1 MVQPR
6 VGARYQARIRASPDA
21 QSGTVIFDPA
31 RTDERALG
39 AYLADARRARG
50 NATRKF
56 ASDGAWEEAAL
67 GALHASGYDAPRA
80 LARLGASGKS
90 GASGDGK
97 GARAGHGARAVKT
110 APTGWRRVHARLN
123 ARRDEHDG
131 RVESGATV
139 LLRSESRMPYVARV
153 ERVRGEH
160 LDVRWFYRTSDLR
173 GVRAP
178 ANELFLSA
186 HTDTNHAS
194 TVVGECSVLAAP
206 SATELF
212 CVRAVHFP
220 ATRMQAVGLIGESPH
235 KGCKAPRA

>member
-1 MVQPR
+1 MVQQR

-31 RTDERALG
+31 RADERALG

-50 NATRKF
+50 KVRRKFDKF

-80 LARLGASGKS
+80 LARLGPS
-90 GASGDGK
+90 GASGPSGDRK
-97 GARAGHGARAVKT
+97 NTRAGHGGRVHG
-110 APTGWRRVHARLN
+110 APMGWRRVHARLN

-139 LLRSESRMPYVARV
+139 LLRSECRMPYVARV

-178 ANELFLSA
+178 SNELFLSA

-194 TVVGECSVLAAP
+194 TVVGECAVLAAP

-220 ATRMQAVGLIGESPH
+220 ATRMQTFALIGERA
-235 KGCKAPRA
+235 KAKA

>member
-1 MVQPR
+1 MVVPR
-6 VGARYQARIRASPDA
+6 VGARYQARVRASPDA
-21 QSGTVIFDPA
+21 QSGTVVFDPA
-31 RTDERALG
+31 RTDERALS
-39 AYLADARRARG
+39 AYLADARGARG
-50 NATRKF
+50 KF

-67 GALHASGYDAPRA
+67 GALHACGYDAPRS
-80 LARLGASGKS
+80 LARLGSA
-90 GASGDGK
+90 K
-97 GARAGHGARAVKT
+97 GAENETKGKNGTKNKTQSAGAV
-110 APTGWRRVHARLN
+110 GWRRVHARLN

-131 RVESGATV
+131 RVARGATV

-153 ERVRGEH
+153 ESVRHSARGTL
-160 LDVRWFYRTSDLR
+160 LDVRWFYRRADLR

-194 TVVGECSVLAAP
+194 TVVGECAVLAAP

-220 ATRMQAVGLIGESPH
+220 ATHRQTVSPIGLSPKAKQA
-235 KGCKAPRA
+235 RALP

>member
-31 RTDERALG
+31 RADERALG

-50 NATRKF
+50 TFRHKF

-80 LARLGASGKS
+80 LARLAASGKS
-90 GASGDGK
+90 GESGK
-97 GARAGHGARAVKT
+97 RKSTRAGHGGRVHG
-110 APTGWRRVHARLN
+110 APMPWRRVHARLN

-139 LLRSESRMPYVARV
+139 LLRSECRMPYVARV

-178 ANELFLSA
+178 SNELFLSA

-194 TVVGECSVLAAP
+194 TVVGECAVLAAP

-220 ATRMQAVGLIGESPH
+220 ATRMQTVAPIGERA
-235 KGCKAPRA
+235 KAT

>member
-1 MVQPR
+1 MVVPR
-6 VGARYQARIRASPDA
+6 VGARYQARVRASPDA
-21 QSGTVIFDPA
+21 QSGTVVFDPA

-39 AYLADARRARG
+39 AYLADARGARG
-50 NATRKF
+50 KF

-67 GALHASGYDAPRA
+67 GALHACGYDAPRA
-80 LARLGASGKS
+80 LARLGGAKGTEGESKGKKQTQS
-90 GASGDGK
+90 
-97 GARAGHGARAVKT
+97 AV
-110 APTGWRRVHARLN
+110 GWRRVHARLN

-131 RVESGATV
+131 RVARGATV

-153 ERVRGEH
+153 ESVRHSVRGTL
-160 LDVRWFYRTSDLR
+160 LDVRWFYRRADLR

-194 TVVGECSVLAAP
+194 TVVGECAVLAAP

-220 ATRMQAVGLIGESPH
+220 ATHRQTVSPIGQRPKVKQA
-235 KGCKAPRA
+235 RALP

>member
-1 MVQPR
+1 MVVPR
-6 VGARYQARIRASPDA
+6 VGARYQARVRASPDA
-21 QSGTVIFDPA
+21 QSGTVVFDPA

-39 AYLADARRARG
+39 AYLADARAARG
-50 NATRKF
+50 KF

-67 GALHASGYDAPRA
+67 GALHTCGYDAPRA
-80 LARLGASGKS
+80 LARLGGAKGTESESKGKNGTKNQTQS
-90 GASGDGK
+90 
-97 GARAGHGARAVKT
+97 AV
-110 APTGWRRVHARLN
+110 GWRRVHARLN

-131 RVESGATV
+131 RVARGATV
-139 LLRSESRMPYVARV
+139 LLRSESRMPYVALV
-153 ERVRGEH
+153 ESVRHSVRGTL
-160 LDVRWFYRTSDLR
+160 LDVRWFYRRADLR

-194 TVVGECSVLAAP
+194 TVVGECAVLAAP

-220 ATRMQAVGLIGESPH
+220 ATHRQTVSPINQSPKAKQA
-235 KGCKAPRA
+235 RALP

>member
-1 MVQPR
+1 MVVPR
-6 VGARYQARIRASPDA
+6 VGARYQARARASPDA
-21 QSGTVIFDPA
+21 QSGTVVFDPA
-31 RTDERALG
+31 RTDERALS
-39 AYLADARRARG
+39 AYLADARGAR
-50 NATRKF
+50 RKF

-67 GALHASGYDAPRA
+67 GALHACGYDAPRA
-80 LARLGASGKS
+80 LARLG
-90 GASGDGK
+90 GAK
-97 GARAGHGARAVKT
+97 GAENESKGKNGTKNKSAV
-110 APTGWRRVHARLN
+110 GWRRVHARLN

-131 RVESGATV
+131 RVARGATV

-153 ERVRGEH
+153 ESVRHSVRGTL
-160 LDVRWFYRTSDLR
+160 LDVRWFYRRADLR

-194 TVVGECSVLAAP
+194 TVVGECAVLAAP

-220 ATRMQAVGLIGESPH
+220 ATHRQTVGPIGERP
-235 KGCKAPRA
+235 KARAKALP